1 MRESEIEEY
10 DPYFRAPLYPWLQ
23 ILGFAVTIYLIIE
36 IGFIAISL
44 TVAVS
49 IFAVGWYY
57 FYVYGRIKRQ
67 GAVFNIYERLGRQK
81 DYSLEHEMR
90 SILREKGLREEDPYE
105 AVAGRAGVIDIDGGN
120 VGYDKIVQK
129 ACNIFA
135 KKLSMDAGKLYNSF
149 SEKRDLGAI
158 PIGQGTALKHIRV
171 EEDIATEMVLVR
183 IKGGLLPNKEHFED
197 IGREDGLKDQKIYA
211 IIFLVSYENYAS
223 QHLRFLAHIVEM
235 VDSEGFLKCWQDAK
249 NKVGLRHLML
259 RDERFISFTITKG
272 NPSEK
277 LIGKQIKDIDLPG
290 ESLINVMKRNG
301 KIKIP
306 HGNTQL
312 QEGDKL
318 LVIGEPD
325 DIEELK
331 KLD

>member
-1 MRESEIEEY
+1 
-10 DPYFRAPLYPWLQ
+10 
-23 ILGFAVTIYLIIE
+23 LIVE

-44 TVAVS
+44 TVDVCM
-49 IFAVGWYY
+49 FALGWYY
-57 FYVYGRIKRQ
+57 FYAYGQIERQ
-67 GAVFNIYERLGRQK
+67 GAVYRLNDEPLDRRD

-90 SILREKGLREEDPYE
+90 GILREKGLRDEDPYE
-105 AVAGRAGVIDIDGGN
+105 MIAGRAPVIDIDN
-120 VGYDKIVQK
+120 DAISYDEIVRK
-129 ACNIFA
+129 VCSIFA
-135 KKLSMDAGKLYNSF
+135 YKLNMDENEIYNDF
-149 SEKRDLGAI
+149 SEKHDLGAI
-158 PIGQGTALKHIRV
+158 PIGRGAALKHIRI

-183 IKGGLLPNKEHFED
+183 IKSGLLPNKEHFED
-197 IGREDGLKDQKIYA
+197 IGREDGLEDEKLYA
-211 IIFLVSYENYAS
+211 MIFLVSSENHAS

-235 VDSEGFLKCWQDAK
+235 VDSEGFLTCWQDAK
-249 NKVGLRHLML
+249 NKVELRHLML

-290 ESLINVMKRNG
+290 QSLINVMKRNG

-331 KLD
+331 KLDQ